1 MAKAITEKILVD
13 GVLRIMTQEEYDNYS
28 NVVQAMQTSMDA
40 KIENEQT
47 REIAI
52 AKLVALGL
60 TEQDLR
66 AIGI

>member
-1 MAKAITEKILVD
+1 MAKTITEKILVD
-13 GVLRIMTQEEYDNYS
+13 GVLRTMSKEEHDNYS
-28 NVVQAMQTSMDA
+28 SLIQAMQMSMDS
-40 KIENEQT
+40 KIEAEQI

>member
-13 GVLRIMTQEEYDNYS
+13 GVLRTMTKEEYDNYS
-28 NVVQAMQTSMDA
+28 SVVQAMQTSMDA